1 MKRSCSNKILIF
13 LWFFDHGQNTQS
25 PPPYQGI
32 PMASPKWG
40 NESLT
45 SEFLHIYLEKYVS
58 LR

>member
-1 MKRSCSNKILIF
+1 MIF

-45 SEFLHIYLEKYVS
+45 SELLHIYLEKYVS